1 MSLRTILNECLVV
14 NWRGPFV
21 RGVDIV
27 RQRCGIPVTLPS
39 DSSKSNSDN
48 TKGARPMTQQRIR
61 FGYFGGPQ
69 NDVEF
74 CKMAEDLG
82 VDALAW
88 GESPIQFADPYLCML
103 RAAQQ
108 TKRVLLGTV
117 VTCPGLRHPV
127 THANTLQELQRLSDG
142 RMFCGIGTGDLALI
156 EMGEKPYKMTDF
168 VDYAMAVKGL
178 VAGDEIEWNG
188 RPLKMRT
195 PNVKPVPVWFGADG
209 PRGIAEAGRVADGV
223 VVAQAGS
230 ADVISTVIARAA
242 SAAEDA
248 GRSIDDLDIWFMLR
262 VVPTERVD
270 GAIYMDGFD
279 EYATRALRFM
289 WRTAGS
295 PEHGNALTDILLKQ
309 RGYRIDP
316 DVAVRICAFNA
327 RWDETKAFA
336 GKHHVHLMDE
346 LNLRDFAGSYFFISG
361 PPEHVA
367 ERTQALIDAG
377 ARNFFT
383 PFMAGDRHTLAR
395 ETASILNTL
404 R

>member
-1 MSLRTILNECLVV
+1 
-14 NWRGPFV
+14 
-21 RGVDIV
+21 
-27 RQRCGIPVTLPS
+27 
-39 DSSKSNSDN
+39 
-48 TKGARPMTQQRIR
+48 MTNQPIR

-103 RAAQQ
+103 QAAQH

-127 THANTLQELQRLSDG
+127 VHANTLQELQRLSDG
-142 RMFCGIGTGDLALI
+142 RIFCGIGTGDLALI
-156 EMGEKPYKMTDF
+156 EMGEKPYKMADF
-168 VDYAMAVKGL
+168 VEYSMAVKNL
-178 VAGDEIEWNG
+178 TAGNEIEWKG
-188 RPLKMRT
+188 KPLRMRT
-195 PNVKPVPVWFGADG
+195 ASTSPVPVWFGADG
-209 PRGIAEAGRVADGV
+209 PRGIAEAGRVADGI

-230 ADVISTVIARAA
+230 PDVISTVIDRAR

-248 GRSIDDLDIWFMLR
+248 GRTIDDLDIWFMLR

-270 GAIYMDGFD
+270 GAIYIDGFD

-295 PEHGNALTDILLKQ
+295 PTREDNLAQILLQQ

-316 DVAVRICAFNA
+316 DVADRICDFNA
-327 RWDETKAFA
+327 RWDESKSF
-336 GKHHVHLMDE
+336 GSKHHVHLMDE
-346 LNLRDFAGSYFFISG
+346 LNLRDFAGRYFFISG
-361 PPEHVA
+361 PPEHIA

-383 PFMAGDRHTLAR
+383 PFMAGDRYQLGR